1 MALLSKQRHGSQP
14 GWNRA
19 LSNTRNSLARL
30 ASWFGVFPGVI
41 FPAACDRAA
50 CPGFAFLFRLAGSA
64 LSIRP
69 WGVLLSP
76 PRSEK
81 THHVVDL
88 LHVDAFQW
96 ECVALL
102 FRDPVA
108 LPKQTQAMSHSSIF
122 QENNATTVKLA
133 GSYIADIAG
142 WRPLAL
148 RSFWQHSIFIR
159 KQLVPLFLPKTF
171 VYRHNVALC
180 RKNVLVIRPV

>member
-1 MALLSKQRHGSQP
+1 M
-14 GWNRA
+14 
-19 LSNTRNSLARL
+19 
-30 ASWFGVFPGVI
+30 FPGVI
-41 FPAACDRAA
+41 FPAACDRIA

-64 LSIRP
+64 LSVCDFFFRRVRP
-69 WGVLLSP
+69 RGVLPLT

-108 LPKQTQAMSHSSIF
+108 LPKQTQVMSHGHIF

-133 GSYIADIAG
+133 GAYIADIAS
-142 WRPLAL
+142 WWTSAL

-159 KQLVPLFLPKTF
+159 K
-171 VYRHNVALC
+171 
-180 RKNVLVIRPV
+180 